1 MALPK
6 INSPI
11 YELKLPSTGKEIK
24 YRPFLVK
31 EQKLLLMALES
42 KEQKEMLRAIKQI
55 INNCA
60 VDKINVDELPMFD
73 LEYFFI
79 KLRAKSVGEVIDLKL
94 RHPGNKNS
102 DDQECAKVHEFKLN
116 LLDVDVQKE
125 EGHSNKILIDE
136 EKKIGICLKYPTLSI
151 ADKIQSSGQ
160 QSQIETVLSL
170 VVDSIDYIYD
180 AENVYSA
187 KETSKKEL
195 VDFVNDLSQDQFK
208 KLTDFFNSMP
218 KLKHTLKWRCQACG
232 CDEEITLEGMA
243 NFFV

>member
-6 INSPI
+6 ISSPI
-11 YELKLPSTGKEIK
+11 FELTLPSTGKEVR

-60 VDKINVDELPMFD
+60 VDKINVDDLPMFD

-79 KLRAKSVGEVIDLKL
+79 KLRAKSVGEIIEL
-94 RHPGNKNS
+94 RLTHPDGKNS
-102 DDQECAKVHEFKLN
+102 DEAECNHVHN
-116 LLDVDVQKE
+116 LSLSLMDVEVQKE
-125 EGHSNKILIDE
+125 EDHTNKILLDE
-136 EKKIGICLKYPTLSI
+136 DTKIGVCLKYPTMAL
-151 ADKIQSSGQ
+151 ADKIQAAGQ

-170 VVDSIDYIYD
+170 VVESIDYIYD
-180 AENVYSA
+180 AENVYPA
-187 KETSKKEL
+187 KESTKKEL
-195 VDFVNDLSQDQFK
+195 LEFVNELSQDQFK

-218 KLKHTLKWRCQACG
+218 KLKHTIKWKCPACG
-232 CDEEITLEGMA
+232 CDEKVELEGMA
-243 NFFV
+243 NFFG